1 MDGCGIVLRY
11 GGEIG
16 MWKTV
21 WSGYGVDVEWDC
33 DRSVELR
40 HVEGYV

>member
-21 WSGYGVDVEWDC
+21 WSGYDVEWDG
-33 DRSVELR
+33 DRNVELR